1 MKKSHVV
8 ARLEAGG
15 HKFEILVDPEKA
27 VELKSGK
34 KIPIEE
40 VVITDTIYKDVR
52 KGDRVSPEVLKKL
65 FGTTDVKKVAL
76 EIIKRGEIQLT
87 AEQRRR
93 MLEQKRRQI
102 IEFIARNAV
111 DPKTGLPIPP
121 QRIEA
126 AMKEARVGIDPY
138 KGIEEQALMIVKAIS
153 RVIPI
158 KIARALLQI
167 KVPPQYAGRAYNQL
181 LKLGEVKKQDW
192 REDGTLILEVEIPAG
207 MQQEVMD
214 KVNKLTKG
222 EAEVKVLYVK

>member
-1 MKKSHVV
+1 MKRSHVI
-8 ARLEAGG
+8 ARLEVGG
-15 HKFEILVDPEKA
+15 HRFEILVDPEKA

-34 KIPIEE
+34 NIPIEE
-40 VVITDTIYKDVR
+40 VLITDTIYKDVR
-52 KGDRVSPEVLKKL
+52 KGDRVSPELMKKV

-87 AEQRRR
+87 AEQRRK
-93 MLEQKRRQI
+93 MLEQKKRQI
-102 IEFIARNAV
+102 IEFIAKNAV

-126 AMKEARVGIDPY
+126 AMKEAKVGIDPY
-138 KGIEEQALMIVKAIS
+138 KGVEEQALTIVKAIS

-158 KIARALLQI
+158 KIARALVQI

-181 LKLGEVKKQDW
+181 LKLGEVKRQDW
-192 REDGTLILEVEIPAG
+192 KTDGTLVLEIEIPAG

-214 KVNKLTKG
+214 KVNKLTRG
-222 EAEVKVLYVK
+222 EAEVKVLYVR